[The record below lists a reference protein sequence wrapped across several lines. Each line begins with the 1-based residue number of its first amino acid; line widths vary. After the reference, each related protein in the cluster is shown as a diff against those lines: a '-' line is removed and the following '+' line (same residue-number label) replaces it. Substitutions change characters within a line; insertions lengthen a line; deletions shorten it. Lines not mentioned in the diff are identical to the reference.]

1 MRQEKKVE
9 KRRQVKTKQQRED
22 KKGWKNGGE
31 DKFKRCRKEER
42 LGQNNN
48 VKKRKKVYGREEQNG
63 ERKRESEGRPERK
76 GEGKVGRKINKQK
89 SRWEKA

>member
-1 MRQEKKVE
+1 M
-9 KRRQVKTKQQRED
+9 
-22 KKGWKNGGE
+22 
-31 DKFKRCRKEER
+31 
-42 LGQNNN
+42 
-48 VKKRKKVYGREEQNG
+48 KKRKKVYGREEQNG